1 MIVLC
6 YVDVVLGRGFELRF
20 VSVISLGVSVRI
32 DVGAFHK
39 VASRD
44 KIR

>member
-1 MIVLC
+1 MSMLSWEKVLNK
-6 YVDVVLGRGFELRF
+6 GII
-20 VSVISLGVSVRI
+20 SVISLGVSVRI